1 MNTARPCAIQRP
13 SLSLLGSEPL
23 RAASEYL
30 QHRLHPSARVANG
43 DGHPVMIFPG
53 FCTNERFLAPL
64 HQHCRSLGYHVLDW
78 GRGYN
83 FGPRGDLGVW
93 VAELAEHA
101 RRLLAGHRQ
110 RPTLVGYSL
119 GGFYAREVAK
129 LLPHKVRQVITI
141 GTPFNAEAD
150 CSHAG
155 WLFRILSGAA
165 QEFDQAQVIRLRSP
179 PPVPT
184 TSIYSRAD
192 GIVAWQTC
200 LHEGTDVLSQDIEI
214 VGSHMGMPWNHE
226 VFRVIEDRLAPR
238 HGRWKP
244 YVSAHADPAG
254 ASRAVRR
261 SAVPPNIGH

>member
-1 MNTARPCAIQRP
+1 
-13 SLSLLGSEPL
+13 L
-23 RAASEYL
+23 RAASEFL
-30 QHRLHPSARVANG
+30 VHLLRRRVQVANG

-64 HQHCRSLGYHVLDW
+64 HRHCRSLGYNVIDW

-83 FGPRGDLGVW
+83 LGPRGDLGGW
-93 VAELAEHA
+93 IAELADHA
-101 RRLLAGHRQ
+101 SRQFAGLGQ
-110 RPTLVGYSL
+110 RPSLIGYSL

-129 LLPHKVRQVITI
+129 LLPRKIRQVITI

-150 CSHAG
+150 YSNAG

-165 QEFDQAQVIRLRSP
+165 QEFDHEQVIRLRSP

-200 LHEGTDVLSQDIEI
+200 LHEGTDLLSQDIEI
-214 VGSHMGMPWNHE
+214 VGSHMGMPWNPD
-226 VFRVIEDRLAPR
+226 VLRVIADRLAR
-238 HGRWKP
+238 HRSRWKP
-244 YVSAHADPAG
+244 YTGLLHGARAAPALRAG
-254 ASRAVRR
+254 AGNSVCSGRR
-261 SAVPPNIGH
+261 T

>member
-1 MNTARPCAIQRP
+1 MSITVPIVPGSIRRP
-13 SLSLLGSEPL
+13 SLPLLGSEPL

-30 QHRLHPSARVANG
+30 RHRLRSRAMVANG
-43 DGHPVMIFPG
+43 DGHPVIIFPG
-53 FCTNERFLAPL
+53 FCTNERFVAPL
-64 HQHCRSLGYHVLDW
+64 HRHCRSLGYNVLDW

-83 FGPRGDLGVW
+83 LGPRGNLGLW
-93 VAELAEHA
+93 FAELADHA
-101 RRLLAGHRQ
+101 RKVLEGHRQ
-110 RPTLVGYSL
+110 RPTLIGYSL

-129 LLPHKVRQVITI
+129 LMPHKVRQVITI

-150 CSHAG
+150 YSNAG

-165 QEFDQAQVIRLRSP
+165 QEFDHDQVIRLRSP

-214 VGSHMGMPWNHE
+214 VGSHIGMPWNPD
-226 VFRVIEDRLAPR
+226 VLRVIEDRLAPR

-244 YVSAHADPAG
+244 YVRPQVDPA
-254 ASRAVRR
+254 
-261 SAVPPNIGH
+261 

>member
-1 MNTARPCAIQRP
+1 MSTSAPCSIRRP
-13 SLSLLGSEPL
+13 SLPLLGSEPL

-30 QHRLHPSARVANG
+30 KHRLRGRAMVANG

-53 FCTNERFLAPL
+53 FCTNERFVAPL
-64 HQHCRSLGYHVLDW
+64 HRHCRSLGYNVIDW

-83 FGPRGDLGVW
+83 LGPRGDLGAW
-93 VAELAEHA
+93 VTELAGHA
-101 RRLLAGHRQ
+101 TRLLKGHRQ
-110 RPTLVGYSL
+110 RPSLIGYSL
-119 GGFYAREVAK
+119 GGIYAREVAK

-150 CSHAG
+150 YSNAG
-155 WLFRILSGAA
+155 WLFRMLSDAA
-165 QEFDQAQVIRLRSP
+165 EGFDHEQLLKLRAP

-214 VGSHMGMPWNHE
+214 GGSHLGMPWNPA

-238 HGRWKP
+238 RGRWKR
-244 YVSAHADPAG
+244 YVGLPG
-254 ASRAVRR
+254 NAV
-261 SAVPPNIGH
+261 